1 MAYERCLGKSTATGR
16 QMHALV
22 DRVVC
27 EKEGCRSLSDG
38 DGFPEPGREG
48 ELCKSSMPHAG
59 VCARPSNLEMVHGL
73 NPRHICQSMARPKQV
88 AVPKGAPVTPFDL
101 RSR

>member
-27 EKEGCRSLSDG
+27 EKEGCRPLSDG
-38 DGFPEPGREG
+38 DGFAEPWRED

-59 VCARPSNLEMVHGL
+59 VCARLSNLEMVHWL
-73 NPRHICQSMARPKQV
+73 NPKHICQSMARPKQI
-88 AVPKGAPVTPFDL
+88 AVPKGALATPFDL